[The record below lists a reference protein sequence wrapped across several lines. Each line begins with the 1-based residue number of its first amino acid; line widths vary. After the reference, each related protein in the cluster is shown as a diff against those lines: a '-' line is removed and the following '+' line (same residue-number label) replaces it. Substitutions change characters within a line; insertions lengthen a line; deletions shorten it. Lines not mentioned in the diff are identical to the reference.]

1 MEDKKFCINCGEEI
15 PKESIFCS
23 KCGASIKASGI
34 DLKNKP
40 VSKNKALLPIALI
53 LIIVVVGVYALLPKY
68 EIDEYNE
75 LIDKINIEIE
85 LGNAAIEKYDREIES
100 STEIWEGIS
109 WSTENTYILQT
120 NLNVMKNVDK
130 NLNNNTESLN
140 AANQHF
146 SKAIS
151 YYKEIKDLYL
161 PDWYYQYTDLKIKSL
176 EKMQEALATRIST
189 DNKRKDMRKTAIGVI
204 DGAIELIKGS
214 EELIKLDQY
223 IYSNNYV
230 AAEQSLTKSTQ
241 YLGASINKWNES
253 YKTVP
258 LISLRS
264 AINAV
269 ECIQSSVD
277 YLIDAI
283 YYEKRGNY
291 YKSEE
296 LAELAFNNL
305 EKCVQIRSYENMGL
319 ELDLWVTKNIDPLVR
334 EEERLFSE
342 ADSFDKEA
350 QDLWDKNNK

>member
-23 KCGASIKASGI
+23 KCGASIKASGTSP
-34 DLKNKP
+34 KSKTA
-40 VSKNKALLPIALI
+40 SKNKFAIPVIALV
-53 LIIVVVGVYALLPKY
+53 LIIVVGAYVLMPKY

-75 LIDKINIEIE
+75 LVDKINNEIN
-85 LGNAAIEKYDREIES
+85 LGNAAIENYDVELEN
-100 STEIWEGIS
+100 STEKWESLS
-109 WSTENTYILQT
+109 WNTDNTYILQT

-130 NLNNNTESLN
+130 NLNNNTELLN
-140 AANQHF
+140 AANQNF

-161 PDWYYQYTDLKIKSL
+161 PDWYYQYADLKIKSL

-204 DGAIELIKGS
+204 DGAIELIKGG
-214 EELIKLDQY
+214 EELIKLDLY
-223 IYSNNYV
+223 IYANNYV
-230 AAEQSLTKSTQ
+230 AVEQSLTKSTQ

-258 LISLRS
+258 LISLRG

-277 YLIDAI
+277 YLVDAI

-296 LAELAFNNL
+296 LAELASNNL
-305 EKCVQIRSYENMGL
+305 EKCVQIRSFENMEL
-319 ELDLWVTKNIDPLVR
+319 ELDLWITKNIDPLVR